1 MHTDGLHA
9 ITVVDCVAGFYASST
24 QNGCVACPGGTVS
37 PAGSTNAGPHT
48 HRNYS
53 LGIRQ
58 AVYRAL
64 RAENDPRLEI
74 VGHLARDWW
83 HIEYHK
89 RMRAATFC
97 GAFPG
102 DGWSGGIS
110 SAIFAGCVP
119 LIISDGIELPF
130 ENVLDYS
137 RFSLRVAEAD
147 IPRLPALL
155 RDMPPHRIAELQRG
169 VRAVRSRF
177 GYASIA
183 SNELRISPNRTLAA
197 PLLAPLAAAAG
208 EDALHTLL
216 RVMLHRAATRNAY
229 MFRAIGTARTN
240 SLS

>member
-1 MHTDGLHA
+1 MHGLS
-9 ITVVDCVAGFYASST
+9 ISSSCFSCRCT
-24 QNGCVACPGGTVS
+24 APLPPPHPPPAADAPLWGALRLKFNGETTSADL
-37 PAGSTNAGPHT
+37 ALDL
-48 HRNYS
+48 RS
-53 LGIRQ
+53 LGIRSVI
-58 AVYRAL
+58 A

-155 RDMPPHRIAELQRG
+155 RAIPPHRIAELQRG
-169 VRAVRSRF
+169 VRAEE
-177 GYASIA
+177 AW
-183 SNELRISPNRTLAA
+183 
-197 PLLAPLAAAAG
+197 AG
-208 EDALHTLL
+208 
-216 RVMLHRAATRNAY
+216 
-229 MFRAIGTARTN
+229 
-240 SLS
+240 

>member
-1 MHTDGLHA
+1 M
-9 ITVVDCVAGFYASST
+9 
-24 QNGCVACPGGTVS
+24 
-37 PAGSTNAGPHT
+37 
-48 HRNYS
+48 
-53 LGIRQ
+53 GIRQ
-58 AVYRAL
+58 AVYRA
-64 RAENDPRLEI
+64 AAADGGSDIE
-74 VGHLARDWW
+74 VSGHAREDWW
-83 HIEYHK
+83 HTKYHSK
-89 RMRAATFC
+89 LRSATFC

-155 RDMPPHRIAELQRG
+155 RAIPPHRIAELQRG
-169 VRAVRSRF
+169 VRAVRARF

-183 SNELRISPNRTLAA
+183 PNELRISPNRTLAA

-216 RVMLHRAATRNAY
+216 RVMLYRAATRD
-229 MFRAIGTARTN
+229 RSVRT
-240 SLS
+240 